1 MDAGLTIPERDIM
14 KNVMRFA
21 CLSLTICLV
30 TLSSY
35 CGEGPTVR
43 LKIGTNA
50 QPSNMENTCQRIF
63 ADAIAKKTNGRIT
76 AEVFDSA
83 KLGDHLERLEGLRSG
98 TVEMTTV
105 SVGYMAQYVEEL
117 ALFDLPYVFKDKEHE
132 YRVFDGEGGRVIDE
146 MLQEHGF
153 KTLGYMDFGC
163 REIVNNTRPIHKPE
177 DLRGVKIRVQE
188 TRASIDGLNAMGA
201 TATPMAFSEV
211 YMALQQKVIDGAE
224 NSLPPMESSKYY
236 EVCKYLS
243 MTHHLYYSQLILIS
257 KQLWDSL
264 PASDQALIMEAQEEA
279 IKWQRDYAATEEAS
293 LLKKLLDGGMVMNE
307 ADVPAFMAACQ
318 PLLDRYVSEH
328 GEQGK
333 ILYDLV
339 QAAK

>member
-1 MDAGLTIPERDIM
+1 M
-14 KNVMRFA
+14 KNTLRFTGFALAFCLAAFA
-21 CLSLTICLV
+21 CQAA
-30 TLSSY
+30 
-35 CGEGPTVR
+35 EGPTLR

-50 QPSNMENTCQRIF
+50 QPSHQENTCQQIF

-98 TVEMTTV
+98 TVEMTTT
-105 SVGYMAQYVEEL
+105 SVGYMAQYVEAL
-117 ALFDLPYVFKDKEHE
+117 ALFDLPYVFQDREHE
-132 YRVFDGEGGRVIDE
+132 FRVFDGEGAKVIDE

-153 KTLGYMDFGC
+153 KALGYMDFGC
-163 REIVNNTRPIHKPE
+163 REVVNNVRPVAKPA
-177 DLRGVKIRVQE
+177 DLNGVKIRVQE

-201 TATPMAFSEV
+201 TATPLAFSEV

-224 NSLPPMESSKYY
+224 NSLSPMEASKYY

-243 MTHHLYYSQLILIS
+243 LTHHLYYSQLILIS
-257 KQLWDSL
+257 KQIWDSL
-264 PASDQALIMEAQEEA
+264 PESDQALIMEAQTEA
-279 IKWQRDYAATEEAS
+279 IAWQRKYAVEEEEG
-293 LLKKLLDGGMVMNE
+293 LQQKLIDGGMIMNE

-318 PLLDRYVSEH
+318 PLLDAYLAEH

-339 QAAK
+339 QAAKR